1 MTCVCTAL
9 IRLLFASLLSP
20 SAASAVRTMISDNVD
35 GLTTLDTTTWIPP
48 VACTQWVHAA
58 SDTGNMDRLQGGEFI
73 QSL

>member
-20 SAASAVRTMISDNVD
+20 SAASAASNNDIGQCRRTDHT
-35 GLTTLDTTTWIPP
+35 GYYHLDTT
-48 VACTQWVHAA
+48 VACTQWVQAA